1 MMPEV
6 PELVSSVVAGAGVPG
21 NDGSGAIAG
30 VIAVAVAASPI
41 CGGTSIKHT
50 NLRPSGLMDVNWCAL
65 YWCRR
70 KLETRQPQ
78 PQ

>member
-21 NDGSGAIAG
+21 NDGFGVIAG
-30 VIAVAVAASPI
+30 VFAVAVAASPI

-50 NLRPSGLMDVNWCAL
+50 NLRPSGPITGIESASSLAGLHLSSFCHV
-65 YWCRR
+65 
-70 KLETRQPQ
+70 
-78 PQ
+78 